1 MATKRN
7 HSSCSSESDCET
19 KKLNLQDT
27 PVKIT
32 EMSLM
37 EAEPTEQEEDID
49 RDKAIQAVKA
59 NAPEWFGA
67 VFNFILKDLAHISKQ
82 AGDIA
87 TCKETCRQQGI
98 EIQGLR
104 KKVTDLE
111 TKNQALEEQISK
123 LEDYSRKSN
132 LIVKGIPEGGKGTG
146 CCHTIFY
153 ELPGITRL

>member
-49 RDKAIQAVKA
+49 RDKAIQAVM
-59 NAPEWFGA
+59 PM
-67 VFNFILKDLAHISKQ
+67 LLS
-82 AGDIA
+82 
-87 TCKETCRQQGI
+87 
-98 EIQGLR
+98 GL
-104 KKVTDLE
+104 VQCLT
-111 TKNQALEEQISK
+111 S
-123 LEDYSRKSN
+123 
-132 LIVKGIPEGGKGTG
+132 
-146 CCHTIFY
+146 F
-153 ELPGITRL
+153 